1 MIKPS
6 IPGTGALPRELAIF
20 IEPVKQNIELI
31 TGARPGAVTID
42 PLPPTATL
50 ADVITQLNKILS
62 RIEHSG

>member
-6 IPGTGALPRELAIF
+6 IPGTGSLPRELAIF
-20 IEPVKQNIELI
+20 IEPIKQNIELV

-50 ADVITQLNKILS
+50 SDVIIQLNKILS